1 MMPPL
6 VRLAALSAW
15 NRRAALG
22 LTVLAVAL
30 SVMLL
35 LGVERLREQVRGGF
49 EQSVSGADL
58 IVGARGSPLQLM
70 LYSVFRIGEATHNM
84 QWSSV
89 EALAAHPAVAWTI
102 PVSLGDSHRGYPV
115 LATNHAYFAHFRYGD
130 GRSLALTEGRAF
142 DGVFEAVLGA
152 EVADALG
159 YRLGDRIA
167 LAHGSGESGLADH
180 ADKPFTVTG
189 ILARTGT
196 PVDNTVHIG
205 LAAMEAIHLDWQGGA
220 PIPGMQIPA
229 EYVQKFDLGPK
240 TVTAVIV
247 GLKSRAAVFS
257 VQRWINDF
265 RAEPLMAVLPGVALA
280 QLWQVIG
287 HGEKALLAV
296 SALVVGVGLAGLV
309 AVVLAGLD
317 QRRRELAIL
326 RAVGAR
332 PRDILAL
339 LTLEGLGLTV
349 IGALLGFVLLT
360 VLSLVAAPLVQ
371 ARFGL
376 SLMTGLPSAHELFL
390 LAGVIITGF
399 IASLL
404 PGWRAYRVSLADGL
418 TPKT

>member
-6 VRLAALSAW
+6 VRLSALSAW

-84 QWSSV
+84 EWSSV
-89 EALAAHPAVAWTI
+89 EALTAHPAVAWTI
-102 PVSLGDSHRGYPV
+102 PLSLGDSHRGFPV
-115 LATNHAYFAHFRYGD
+115 LATNQSYFEHFRYGD
-130 GRSLALTEGRAF
+130 RRSLALTEGRAF

-167 LAHGSGESGLADH
+167 LAHGSGQSGLADH
-180 ADKPFTVTG
+180 ADKPFTVSG

-220 PIPGMQIPA
+220 PIPGVQIPA
-229 EYVQKFDLGPK
+229 EHVQKFDLGPK

-287 HGEKALLAV
+287 HGEKALLAI

-332 PRDILAL
+332 PRDILSL

-376 SLMTGLPSAHELFL
+376 SLVTGLPSTHELFL

-399 IASLL
+399 VASLL

>member
-6 VRLAALSAW
+6 VRLAAASAW
-15 NRRAALG
+15 NRRAALS

-35 LGVERLREQVRGGF
+35 LGVERLREQVRDGF
-49 EQSVSGADL
+49 AQSVSGADL

-84 QWSSV
+84 EWSSV
-89 EALAAHPAVAWTI
+89 EALSAHPAVDWVI

-115 LATNHAYFAHFRYGD
+115 LATNRAYFDHFRTGD
-130 GRSLALTEGRAF
+130 KRPLRLVEGRAF
-142 DGVFEAVLGA
+142 DGLFDAVLGA
-152 EVADALG
+152 EVARALG

-180 ADKPFTVTG
+180 ADKPFTVAG

-196 PVDNTVHIG
+196 PLDNTVHIG
-205 LAAMEAIHLDWQGGA
+205 LEAMEAIHLDWQGGA
-220 PIPGMQIPA
+220 PIPGMRIPA
-229 EYVQKFDLGPK
+229 EYVKKFDLKPK
-240 TVTAVIV
+240 TVTAAIL

-257 VQRWINDF
+257 VQRWVNGY
-265 RAEPLMAVLPGVALA
+265 RGEPLMGVLPGVALA
-280 QLWQVIG
+280 QLWQALG
-287 HGEKALLAV
+287 YGEKALLAV
-296 SALVVGVGLAGLV
+296 SMLVVGVGLAGLV

-339 LTLEGLGLTV
+339 LTLEGLGLTLV
-349 IGALLGFVLLT
+349 GALAGLILLT
-360 VLSLVAAPLVQ
+360 ILSLVAAPLVE
-371 ARFGL
+371 ARLGFAVQ
-376 SLMTGLPSAHELFL
+376 TGLPTPHEFFL
-390 LAGVIITGF
+390 LAGVIIVGF

-404 PGWRAYRVSLADGL
+404 PGLRAYRVSLADGL